1 MDLKMEVY
9 SPFLELMGVLEQYK
23 SIIWEDKAFSAGSF
37 SVDALLTER
46 TRALLVPNHILW
58 IEGDTAGIIEFIE
71 EAADSSAYI
80 TVKGR
85 LLTGILDFFIL
96 YGQYELNGTV
106 PSIMRQLVND
116 TAIAPTRWDAEA
128 RKVPNLVLA
137 EAADGGQTIR
147 TQKTGGSLLEALE
160 ELGEAY
166 QTPFGIRFNPAVP
179 QMEFWARPGVD
190 RSVRQN
196 VNDQVVYSTELDDI
210 LSSEYSYNSTDW
222 RNVAAVAGEG
232 EGGSRVMIT
241 VEDNTEPSPE
251 PPEPAVYT
259 ISLSVD
265 PEGGGLA
272 SGGGAFSSGQSV
284 TVTAAPS
291 SGYLFSGW
299 RENGVIVSTEESYTF
314 TAAGDR
320 SLTAVFEVSIPV
332 YTIAVTV
339 SPEGGG
345 TVTGAGRYQEGEAV
359 TLAAEPAE
367 GYKFSGWQENG
378 QTVSADATYSFTASA
393 NRVFVVAFAEKPAS
407 RLPEGY
413 TEVEYIHWSSP
424 FGFDTGLIAT
434 PSKTRLVFD
443 MEMGAYASSYEYLFR
458 EYGLMGSS
466 TNNYDFSIYRR
477 TEAQFTIMAAGNPTY
492 VTVST
497 GSVTGQRIQIDF
509 NGPSKTCSIGDS
521 SFNISVST
529 IAFKTAH
536 LFVGAINNL
545 GKVPDTKLYS
555 CQIYNSGLLKFDF
568 VPCTNASG
576 VAGLFD
582 LVGNE
587 FYSNKF
593 SGTVTAG
600 PAI

>member
-106 PSIMRQLVND
+106 PSIMRQLVDD

-166 QTPFGIRFNPAVP
+166 QTPFGIRFNPAVL

-241 VEDNTEPSPE
+241 VENNAEPSPE

-393 NRVFVVAFAEKPAS
+393 NRSFVVAFAEKPAS

-413 TEVEYIHWSSP
+413 TEVEYIQTNGTVSIYFSPYSSLSIS
-424 FGFDTGLIAT
+424 G
-434 PSKTRLVFD
+434 TRAVLD
-443 MEMGAYASSYEYLFR
+443 LEAAPYASSKEFIFWTQSGNAKQFR
-458 EYGLMGSS
+458 LYRISS
-466 TNNYDFSIYRR
+466 TAFQYYFGGKQYSVNMAFPSER
-477 TEAQFTIMAAGNPTY
+477 TMLDLDLINKKLTIGGTSRTLTVDN
-492 VTVST
+492 VST
-497 GSVTGQRIQIDF
+497 QSTVCLFQADSGSTSLPAKLFSAKLYNSSGTLVCDYVPCVRESDGEIGLYDIVRNKF
-509 NGPSKTCSIGDS
+509 NKASPQ
-521 SFNISVST
+521 ST
-529 IAFKTAH
+529 I
-536 LFVGAINNL
+536 I
-545 GKVPDTKLYS
+545 
-555 CQIYNSGLLKFDF
+555 
-568 VPCTNASG
+568 
-576 VAGLFD
+576 
-582 LVGNE
+582 
-587 FYSNKF
+587 
-593 SGTVTAG
+593 AG